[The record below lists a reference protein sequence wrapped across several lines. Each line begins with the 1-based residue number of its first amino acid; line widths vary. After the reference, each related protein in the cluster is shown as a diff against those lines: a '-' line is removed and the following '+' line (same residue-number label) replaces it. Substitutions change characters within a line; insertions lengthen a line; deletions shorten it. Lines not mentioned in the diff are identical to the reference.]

1 MSLLVFAILCIAIV
15 GVAVG
20 IAYYIPA
27 VPPFAWLK
35 WAIPVVALLVVLV
48 LIVQRLGVAG

>member
-1 MSLLVFAILCIAIV
+1 MSLLMFAILCVVIV

-27 VPPFAWLK
+27 QPPFAWLK
-35 WAIPVVALLVVLV
+35 WAIPVVALLIVLV
-48 LIVQRLGVAG
+48 LTVQRLGVAG

>member
-1 MSLLVFAILCIAIV
+1 MSLLMFAILCVVIV

-27 VPPFAWLK
+27 NPPFAWLK
-35 WAIPVVALLVVLV
+35 WAIPVVALLIVLV
-48 LIVQRLGVAG
+48 LTVQRLGVAG

>member
-1 MSLLVFAILCIAIV
+1 MSLLMFAILCIVII
-15 GVAVG
+15 GIAVG

-35 WAIPVVALLVVLV
+35 WAVPIVALLIVLV
-48 LIVQRLGVAG
+48 LVVQRMGVAG

>member
-1 MSLLVFAILCIAIV
+1 MSLLVFAILCIAII
-15 GVAVG
+15 GIAVA

-35 WAIPVVALLVVLV
+35 WAVPIVALLIVLV
-48 LIVQRLGVAG
+48 LIVQRLGVAA

>member
-1 MSLLVFAILCIAIV
+1 MSLLMFAILCIVII
-15 GVAVG
+15 GIAVG

-35 WAIPVVALLVVLV
+35 WAVPIVALLIVLV
-48 LIVQRLGVAG
+48 LIVQRLGVAA